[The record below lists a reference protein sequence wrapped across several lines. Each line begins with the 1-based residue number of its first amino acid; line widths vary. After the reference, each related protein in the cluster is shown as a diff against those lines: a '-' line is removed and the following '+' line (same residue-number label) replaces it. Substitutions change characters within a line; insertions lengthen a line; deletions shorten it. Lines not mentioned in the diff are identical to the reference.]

1 MPSSA
6 ASPTPETDD
15 RQQSLRS
22 QRSGPRSDDV
32 EDRWAWRA
40 RVKRNPA
47 TRRVYRFAVGL
58 VGTLLI
64 LAAIATGWLPGPGG
78 IPLAL
83 AGLAVLASEFA
94 WAERLLD
101 RVKDALRSASDW
113 TRRQPAWVQRTGAVL
128 TLALVLAGV
137 YLYLLALGV
146 PGWLPDGVQAP
157 LQSLPGLA

>member
-6 ASPTPETDD
+6 ASPTPETDQ
-15 RQQSLRS
+15 RQQSPQT
-22 QRSGPRSDDV
+22 QRSGGHPDPV

-40 RVKRNPA
+40 KVKRNPA

-113 TRRQPAWVQRTGAVL
+113 TRRQPGWVQRMGAVL

-157 LQSLPGLA
+157 LQSLPGLR

>member
-6 ASPTPETDD
+6 ASPTPDTEQPE
-15 RQQSLRS
+15 RPERPQQPPS
-22 QRSGPRSDDV
+22 P
-32 EDRWAWRA
+32 ERWAWRA

-58 VGTLLI
+58 VGTLLV

-83 AGLAVLASEFA
+83 AGLAVLASEFT

-101 RVKDALRSASDW
+101 RVKDALRTASDW
-113 TRRQPAWVQRTGAVL
+113 TRRQPGWVQRMGAVL

-157 LQSLPGLA
+157 LQSLPGLG